1 MMVKI
6 VVLVPMA
13 RAVVR
18 TITGAKKRSP
28 RHGPNG
34 VLEVLHTGSEA
45 PDRSSFHAGA
55 NRVPAG
61 DPYIVISNDF
71 WRNHFGGDP
80 GLVGRELVLNGHSY
94 TVIGVAPA
102 GFRGT
107 NVLNGPDVWLPMM
120 MHEQLFTSMPQMM
133 FGMRRALQFDS
144 L

>member
-1 MMVKI
+1 MSA
-6 VVLVPMA
+6 LTCSA
-13 RAVVR
+13 RDGVENLTVR
-18 TITGAKKRSP
+18 SVEAYISENR
-28 RHGPNG
+28 
-34 VLEVLHTGSEA
+34 EVLHTGSEA

-107 NVLNGPDVWLPMM
+107 NVLKGPDVWLPMM